1 MKEGMGLR
9 SSVTLENNSTK
20 MNIEYAKPTETKDTQ
35 MKTENPKNCMSKI
48 IANDDQEI
56 DEVDLIDQEE
66 LNNPQYVVEYVKEI
80 FEYLRSEEVNFL
92 I

>member
-9 SSVTLENNSTK
+9 GSVNLDNNSSK
-20 MNIEYAKPTETKDTQ
+20 MNIEYSKPSDNKDSQ
-35 MKTENPKNCMSKI
+35 MKTENPKNYMTKI

-66 LNNPQYVVEYVKEI
+66 LNNPQYVIPYVKEI
-80 FEYLRSEEVNFL
+80 FEYLRAEEV
-92 I
+92 IS

>member
-9 SSVTLENNSTK
+9 GSVNLDNNSTK
-20 MNIEYAKPTETKDTQ
+20 MNIEYTKPTENKDSQ
-35 MKTENPKNCMSKI
+35 MKTENPKNYMTKI
-48 IANDDQEI
+48 IANDDHEI

-66 LNNPQYVVEYVKEI
+66 VNNPQYVVPYVKEI
-80 FEYLRSEEVNFL
+80 FEYLRAEEVNFL